1 MKGMNTKLRDIIRR
15 VDTWPSEAQ
24 EEAANLLLA
33 LEQEYST
40 PYELSDADRSAIDR
54 SLEDLRQDR
63 LATDA
68 QIDAVFNC
76 YRRR

>member
-1 MKGMNTKLRDIIRR
+1 MNAKLKDIIRR
-15 VDTWPSEAQ
+15 VDTWPSEVQ

-33 LEQEYST
+33 LEQVYAT

-54 SLEDLRQDR
+54 SLEDLREGR

-68 QIDAVFNC
+68 QVDAVFK
-76 YRRR
+76 RHRQR